1 GACIT
6 LESLMKNVL
15 PINTVAMALGLHP
28 RCGIEDTIID
38 QKGNRMTSVQQVEQ
52 CVRIARELGR
62 DIATGK
68 EAKAI
73 YKIGVQ

>member
-1 GACIT
+1 
-6 LESLMKNVL
+6 
-15 PINTVAMALGLHP
+15 
-28 RCGIEDTIID
+28 
-38 QKGNRMTSVQQVEQ
+38 MTSVQQVEQ

-73 YKIGVQ
+73 YKIGVQYDGVDETLAQLGMAPNRRPGQASVPLRAA

>member
-1 GACIT
+1 
-6 LESLMKNVL
+6 
-15 PINTVAMALGLHP
+15 
-28 RCGIEDTIID
+28 GIEDTIID

-52 CVRIARELGR
+52 CARIARELGR

-73 YKIGVQ
+73 YRIGVQYDGIDETLAQLGMAPNRRPGQVSVPLRAA